1 MHEDCYKVVGGNN
14 PGWTFL
20 NNNLPKE
27 EEETESVELTKDGRI
42 EELEGLLKLEKDK
55 SKMVSKLMFIIFIT
69 KSFTNPFVS

>member
-27 EEETESVELTKDGRI
+27 EEETESVELTKGGRI